1 MTDLKLFCAPVQG
14 HTDHAYRM
22 IHSEVYGPADAYF
35 TPFIRVEKGELRR
48 RDVADFTASR
58 EAGLPVVAQVIFRNA
73 DELNILL
80 SGLTAAG
87 ADEIDLNMGCP
98 FPLQTARGRGAATI
112 GNRKLMEDVK
122 RCVAAFPDVRFS
134 MKIRLGMTS
143 PDEWRETIDII
154 NRLPLTH
161 LTVHPRVARQQYGG
175 TPDMDAF
182 RSIFTEARVPVVY
195 NGDLR
200 TPADAADTDGAFPGL
215 EGLMFGR
222 GLLGR
227 PSLLQEIREGEEMAP
242 EERVERMMDFH
253 SRLFDHYS
261 ALLCGESQVLSKIK
275 PFWEYAEEEIGRKPW
290 KAIRKAGTMPK
301 YLSAVAT
308 I

>member
-58 EAGLPVVAQVIFRNA
+58 EAGLPVVAQVIFRDA

-161 LTVHPRVARQQYGG
+161 LTVHPGWHASNTAAPPTW
-175 TPDMDAF
+175 TPSGASS
-182 RSIFTEARVPVVY
+182 RRRACRWSTTATCALRPTPQIPTVP
-195 NGDLR
+195 
-200 TPADAADTDGAFPGL
+200 
-215 EGLMFGR
+215 
-222 GLLGR
+222 
-227 PSLLQEIREGEEMAP
+227 
-242 EERVERMMDFH
+242 
-253 SRLFDHYS
+253 SRD
-261 ALLCGESQVLSKIK
+261 
-275 PFWEYAEEEIGRKPW
+275 WRD
-290 KAIRKAGTMPK
+290 
-301 YLSAVAT
+301 
-308 I
+308 